1 MYIYISFFKLRNIT
15 LRFSIREI
23 FTRYFQRKINFHF
36 INVSTHFSDFSF
48 QNLPIFFRKSK
59 HVNISTEFHRLSLST
74 LAPSLS
80 FFLHVFV
87 HETMH
92 ERSPICQFVIPRGC
106 IATRY
111 ASVALH
117 KSRTFSRPIVRVRH
131 CTRKP
136 QTLQPKGKE

>member
-1 MYIYISFFKLRNIT
+1 MYIYIFFQTSKYYPSIFCSRNI
-15 LRFSIREI
+15 
-23 FTRYFQRKINFHF
+23 H
-36 INVSTHFSDFSF
+36 
-48 QNLPIFFRKSK
+48 PIFPKKNQFPFHQRFNSLLQLFLPKSPDFLSK

-80 FFLHVFV
+80 FFLHIFV